1 MRTSRTSGSTAPCPT
16 TWPLSKIRLIIGI
29 DPGSRVT
36 GYGLIQ
42 GDEEGRMSCLAAGRI
57 KPTASWPLS
66 RRLKTVY
73 DGLLEVLDQYQPHEM
88 AVEDVFFARNVRS
101 ALALGHVRGVALL
114 VAATRGLPV
123 HDYSPRTIKK
133 ALVGYGQ
140 ASKEQVSHMV
150 RSLLSLEAGLGPD
163 ETDALACAICH
174 LHTSATLNR
183 MGLGGGR

>member
-1 MRTSRTSGSTAPCPT
+1 
-16 TWPLSKIRLIIGI
+16 LSNIRLIIGI
-29 DPGSRVT
+29 DPGSQVT

-42 GDEEGRMSCLAAGRI
+42 GDEKGRMSCLAVGRI

-66 RRLKTVY
+66 RRLKVVY
-73 DGLLEVLDQYQPHEM
+73 DGLLEILDQHQPDEM
-88 AVEDVFFARNVRS
+88 AVEDVFFARNARS

-114 VAATRGLPV
+114 AAATHGLPV
-123 HDYSPRTIKK
+123 HDYSPRSIKK

-150 RSLLSLEAGLGPD
+150 RSLLTLEAGLGLD

-183 MGLGGGR
+183 MGLGAGR